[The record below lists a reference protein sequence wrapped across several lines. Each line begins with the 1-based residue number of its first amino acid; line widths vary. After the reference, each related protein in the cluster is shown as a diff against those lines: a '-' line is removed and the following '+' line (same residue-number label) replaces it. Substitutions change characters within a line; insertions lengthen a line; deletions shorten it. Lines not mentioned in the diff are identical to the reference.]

1 MKRGLPAIN
10 GTGNGND
17 EAKPLLLIIQATSTW
32 QERCSG
38 FGNTQRFSHHQYDSA
53 GQQQWVAI
61 YNDFDNPDAQ
71 LNAVTID
78 KSGNVYVTGWSGI
91 LYGHHDCT
99 TIKYNSA
106 GQEQW

>member
-1 MKRGLPAIN
+1 MKHGLPAIMEPVMA
-10 GTGNGND
+10 TT
-17 EAKPLLLIIQATSTW
+17 KPRLLLLITQATSMS

-38 FGNTQRFSHHQYDSA
+38 LGTLNDLATIKYDSA

-71 LNAVTID
+71 LDAMTID

-91 LYGHHDCT
+91 LYSSHDVHHH
-99 TIKYNSA
+99 
-106 GQEQW
+106 QV